1 MPDINCGM
9 STLLIAPNLLR
20 LEKLVFQAGHITFF
34 VRSIQTKTDCPRCRY
49 PAFRVH
55 SRYERLIADLPWAGI
70 RAQIRLKARRFLCQN
85 ENCKQSIF
93 CERIPDVAE
102 RYGRQTIRLNQT
114 IRHLGLT
121 AGGENGKKAA
131 NETGIHI
138 SADTILR
145 RIRSTPQPDTIVP
158 TVLGVDDWAKR
169 KGQSY
174 GTILVD
180 LERHRVVDL
189 LPDRQAETLAAW
201 LRQHPGVKFI
211 SRDRSY
217 AYADG
222 ARQGAPDAIQI
233 ADRWHILKNLSEA
246 VERALQAKPEYIRQ
260 AARQVDQETVETKS
274 EVDQP
279 IASCGRLI
287 RWNERRRQ
295 RYEEVRELWRQ
306 GTTIRQIAEHYGM
319 HRRTVRMYINSESCP
334 ERQSPG
340 NRPSQLD
347 RHFDYLAQ
355 RWSEGCH
362 NSAEMYRDL
371 RLRGFSGSEA
381 LVRRA
386 VAPWRNQ
393 LPATLKRVRQ
403 GPVAEKPQSKRNKPI
418 AASARQSAWLLLQN
432 EEMLEPEQK
441 DYLARLCRCSPAIE
455 ELKQLGQGFSR
466 ILREKSAEDFA
477 AWLNDALKSSFPA
490 MRTFANGLIRD
501 RKAVEAALIYQW
513 SNGQT
518 EGQVNKLK
526 TLKRQMYGRAKF
538 DLLKTRMLAASG
550 N

>member
-1 MPDINCGM
+1 MK
-9 STLLIAPNLLR
+9 TLLIAPNLLR
-20 LEKLVFQAGHITFF
+20 LEKLVFQAGQIIFF
-34 VRSIQTKTDCPRCRY
+34 VRSIQAKTDCPRCRET
-49 PAFRVH
+49 AFRVH

-70 RAQIRLKARRFLCQN
+70 GVQIRLQVRRLFCQN
-85 ENCKQSIF
+85 DICRQSIF
-93 CERIPDVAE
+93 CERIPEVAE

-121 AGGENGKKAA
+121 AGGEAGKKAA
-131 NETGIHI
+131 NETGINI

-145 RIRSTPQPDTIVP
+145 RIRSTPQPDLTVP
-158 TVLGVDDWAKR
+158 KVLGVDDWAKR

-180 LERHRVVDL
+180 LEKRRVVDL
-189 LPDRQAETLAAW
+189 LPDRQAATLAVW
-201 LRQHPGVKFI
+201 LQQHPGVEI
-211 SRDRSY
+211 IIRDRST

-233 ADRWHILKNLSEA
+233 ADRWHIHKNLTEA
-246 VERALQAKPEYIRQ
+246 VERALQSKPEYLRQ
-260 AARQVDQETVETKS
+260 AAKKVDQKATVEKP
-274 EVDQP
+274 EFNQPVDPQGKL
-279 IASCGRLI
+279 A

-306 GTTIRQIAEHYGM
+306 GATIRKIAEHFGM
-319 HRRTVRMYINSESCP
+319 HRRTVRKYIKSESCP
-334 ERQSPG
+334 ERRSHG
-340 NRPSQLD
+340 KRSSQLD

-362 NSAEMYRDL
+362 NSAEMYREIC
-371 RLRGFSGSEA
+371 LRGYSGSEA

-386 VAPWRNQ
+386 VAPWRNR
-393 LPATLKRVRQ
+393 LPPELRRVRH
-403 GPVAEKPQSKRNKPI
+403 GPAVEKPVSKRKTLV
-418 AASARQSAWLLLQN
+418 AASARKTAWLLLQN
-432 EEMLEPEQK
+432 EEKLEPEQK
-441 DYLARLCRCSPAIE
+441 YYLARLCQCSPTIE
-455 ELKQLGQGFSR
+455 ELKQLGQRFSR
-466 ILREKSAEDFA
+466 ILCEKRAADFD
-477 AWLNDALKSSFPA
+477 AWLNDALKSSFSE

-538 DLLKTRMLAASG
+538 DLLKTRMLAVPG